1 MSIRLAR
8 RGLIFC
14 GIAVVGLVA
23 AAIGSPAHAGT
34 ITDVTPSGATSGG
47 QAVDAGAVF
56 TTGLKATEC
65 PSGAAKE
72 PSSTMERQFGT
83 TVDLSS
89 LGRTIE
95 RRMARG
101 EASGVSSQARRDE
114 D

>member
-1 MSIRLAR
+1 M
-8 RGLIFC
+8 
-14 GIAVVGLVA
+14 
-23 AAIGSPAHAGT
+23 
-34 ITDVTPSGATSGG
+34 
-47 QAVDAGAVF
+47 
-56 TTGLKATEC
+56 LKATESR
-65 PSGAAKE
+65 SGAAKE

-89 LGRTIE
+89 RGRTIE